1 MLYRIGFVGLA
12 VLFFIFVVMTVL
24 KILEASRTQLGN
36 TAEDNMK
43 MEEMFPPCFQ
53 FFEETTP

>member
-24 KILEASRTQLGN
+24 KILEASRTHSQLGN

-43 MEEMFPPCFQ
+43 MEEMFPP
-53 FFEETTP
+53 

>member
-43 MEEMFPPCFQ
+43 MEEMFPP
-53 FFEETTP
+53 